1 MYKPTRTLIT
11 ERQKFCKAELMV
23 VSVKKTPTGKLND
36 CTNNAL
42 DATEEGDEVRTITG
56 SLVHPYD
63 ASTNTTEIVQHWWN
77 MNSDGTYF
85 DTTPGI
91 TDDCEYVKDM
101 DLIYYFSKNTEKID
115 NNVALSLILSD
126 NKFIGIDEDKKSPSG
141 IKRILISSLE
151 TEVLYRHKT

>member
-1 MYKPTRTLIT
+1 MT

-23 VSVKKTPTGKLND
+23 VSVNRISTGKLND

-63 ASTNTTEIVQHWWN
+63 AITNTTEIVQHWWN

-85 DTTPGI
+85 DTTPGV

-101 DLIYYFSKNTEKID
+101 DLIYLNLYTYSPTIYRRFLQNKIKQTQFITQQLSNTIQKYFQPLK
-115 NNVALSLILSD
+115 
-126 NKFIGIDEDKKSPSG
+126 
-141 IKRILISSLE
+141 
-151 TEVLYRHKT
+151 